1 MYWYTGQLIN
11 SNKIELPI
19 NDPALLYGATIFTTM
34 RTYQNNLNHPHT
46 NWKSHQKRLQTSLET
61 LDWPQ
66 PDWQQIEKGL
76 QTLIPHWPVLR
87 ITIFADKRELIT
99 GRQIPPDL
107 ENRAT
112 KGITAWLSQNPN
124 HSRTLPNHK
133 TGNYLSAWL
142 ALQTAQKNNA
152 SEAILTDSQGNW
164 LETSTGNLWGWK
176 NNQWHTPPDTAGIL
190 PGVAKQQL
198 LNWLKM
204 PPDTQPWT
212 PELVCQFE
220 TLAYTNCVVELI
232 PIHTVLTPTG
242 PLSYNPQHPATH
254 ALKKYWLGS

>member
-1 MYWYTGQLIN
+1 MYWYTGQLYTTPNLEI
-11 SNKIELPI
+11 SI

-34 RTYQNNLNHPHT
+34 RIYQNNLHHPLTH
-46 NWKSHQKRLQTSLET
+46 WKNHQKRLQTSLQN

-66 PDWQQIEKGL
+66 PDWQQIETGIK
-76 QTLIPHWPVLR
+76 TLIPHWPVLR
-87 ITIFADKRELIT
+87 ITIFGDGRELII

-107 ENRAT
+107 QNLAT

-124 HSRTLPNHK
+124 HSRPLPNHK
-133 TGNYLSAWL
+133 TGNYLPAWL
-142 ALQTAQKNNA
+142 ALQTAKKNQA
-152 SEAILTDSQGNW
+152 SEAILTDTQGNW

-176 NNQWHTPPDTAGIL
+176 NGQWYTPPDSVGIL

-204 PPDTQPWT
+204 PPNTQLWT
-212 PELVCQFE
+212 PSLVGEFE
-220 TLAYTNCVVELI
+220 TLAYTNSVIELI

-242 PLSYNPQHPATH
+242 ILQYNPQHPAIL
-254 ALKKYWLGS
+254 ALKQYWLLS